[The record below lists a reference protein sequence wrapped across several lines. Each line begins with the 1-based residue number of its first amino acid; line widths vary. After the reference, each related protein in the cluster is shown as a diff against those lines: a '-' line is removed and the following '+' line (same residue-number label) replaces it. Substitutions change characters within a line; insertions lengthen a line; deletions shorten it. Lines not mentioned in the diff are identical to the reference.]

1 MTVGAMGDDK
11 VVKLTMNDFWCKMLA
26 IMPRCQ
32 CIGGWFDKRKKTNKD
47 AIVMLLNSLFPSKHE
62 TKTVLRETHWVWA
75 FGRYNSHKC
84 NALVV
89 SSNHETNTVSLTK
102 NTGFERLAVTVKSH
116 NYNAMHGHLI
126 KHIYSVTKRHTGSGP
141 VAVTSHKITHQNG
154 YNNEPQ
160 EHFIHNLALKRNIY
174 DITTTK
180 AVRFYQRGGRWR
192 RRNIL
197 SSSQSSMVSCWYCR
211 HRWCRWPW

>member
-1 MTVGAMGDDK
+1 MSIVNVLVVG
-11 VVKLTMNDFWCKMLA
+11 LTCTRGKKM
-26 IMPRCQ
+26 
-32 CIGGWFDKRKKTNKD
+32 NKD

-75 FGRYNSHKC
+75 FGRYNSH
-84 NALVV
+84 
-89 SSNHETNTVSLTK
+89 
-102 NTGFERLAVTVKSH
+102 
-116 NYNAMHGHLI
+116 NAMHGHLI
-126 KHIYSVTKRHTGSGP
+126 KHIYSVTKRHTGSGR

-197 SSSQSSMVSCWYCR
+197 SSSQSSMVSRWYCR
-211 HRWCRWPW
+211 HRWCRQPW